1 MTANDKTL
9 LYNLLKSAATYECGY
24 VPQVFQYGSLVFK
37 DDNEKASGNTDEND
51 SSKQNKKTSGITI
64 QAIAE
69 KVKQCKNCQLANTR
83 HNVVP
88 GEGVEHPLVLV
99 IGEAPGRDEDLS
111 GRPFVGAA
119 GQLLDKM
126 LIAIQLSRTTN
137 CHILNIVKC
146 RPPMNRDPRPEEMAA
161 CSSFLEMQIHVLK
174 PKMIL
179 AMGRIA
185 AQALLKTTMPIG
197 RLRGNFY
204 EIKGIPFMAT
214 YHPSALLRNEEL
226 KRPAWEDLKAFRKRL
241 IEIAGDYTKQ

>member
-1 MTANDKTL
+1 MTANDKNL

-24 VPQVFQYGSLVFK
+24 IPQVFQYENLSFK
-37 DDNEKASGNTDEND
+37 DDCEKNNESKNTTE
-51 SSKQNKKTSGITI
+51 SPSQKKSNGITL
-64 QAIAE
+64 QSIAE
-69 KVKQCKNCQLANTR
+69 KVRQCKNCQLAKTR

-88 GEGVEHPLVLV
+88 GEGVEKPLVLV

-146 RPPMNRDPRPEEMAA
+146 RPPMNRDPKPEEMAA

-179 AMGRIA
+179 GMGRIA

-204 EIKGIPFMAT
+204 EINGIPFMAT
-214 YHPSALLRNEEL
+214 YHPSALLRNEAL